1 MTKFSSDLLLQ
12 GGKDN
17 LEKPVLYINV
27 TADLCV
33 HVLAY
38 VCRLVSIG
46 RPVEGL
52 MEWV

>member
-1 MTKFSSDLLLQ
+1 MTKFSNDLLLQ
-12 GGKDN
+12 GDNDN

-27 TADLCV
+27 TADLCM
-33 HVLAY
+33 HVSAY

-52 MEWV
+52 IELV